1 MKNRIIYVI
10 IATFLV
16 TTSCNKW
23 LDIKPKTQ
31 IDREDMFS
39 TELGFKDALV
49 GCYMGLKDKDLYGE
63 KLTMSTIEHLVSHW
77 NTNANSGEKAW
88 STFDFKHKTVEE
100 DIVKIHNKLYNVIC
114 RANDLLSYID
124 KNKDVFASEE
134 MRTMIKAEALAIR
147 AFCHLDV
154 LRLFGPIPRKLDL
167 PTNNKLAYVKTVSR
181 EKLERCSYKEFIVQL
196 EEDLNNS
203 AAMLKEVDP
212 VMENTYDYLN
222 TVGYKPNDEFY
233 RYRRLRFNYYA
244 IEALK
249 ARFYL
254 YTQQNKKAYDAAMF
268 VIDSK
273 KAALSSSTDIAKG
286 FYTLPKEH
294 LLSLNVYNIIDY
306 AHPLFMEGKLTK
318 TQSSVDKD
326 IYANSTF
333 DIRKSGLWESLT
345 LTGGTKIYALKK
357 YYQTAP
363 VYSWYAVTDIQI
375 IPILRLSEMYLIAM
389 EAGTIEQSNILAEN
403 YYAMRNL
410 SAVVFTDEGKRE
422 TEIVKEYQRDF
433 YAEGQMFFVYKRL
446 ASEKILWFT
455 GTMKPENY
463 IVPMP
468 LTDITYE

>member
-1 MKNRIIYVI
+1 MKKRIIYI
-10 IATFLV
+10 LIATILV

-39 TELGFKDALV
+39 TESGFKDALV

-63 KLTMSTIEHLVSHW
+63 RLTMSTIEHLVSHW
-77 NTNANSGEKAW
+77 NTTTNSGEKAW

-154 LRLFGPIPRKLDL
+154 LRLFGPVPRKLDL
-167 PTNNKLAYVKTVSR
+167 PTNNKLAYVKTVTR
-181 EKLERCSYKEFIVQL
+181 EKIERCSYEEFIAQL
-196 EEDLNNS
+196 EEDLDNS
-203 AAMLKEVDP
+203 AKMLKEVDP
-212 VMENTYDYLN
+212 VMEYDYYYLN
-222 TVGYKPNDEFY
+222 TTGYSPNDEFY
-233 RYRRLRFNYYA
+233 RYRRLRFNYFA
-244 IEALK
+244 VEALK

-254 YTQQNKKAYDAAMF
+254 YTQQNKRAYDTAMF

-273 KAALSSSTDIAKG
+273 KAKLTSSTDIAQG
-286 FYTLPKEH
+286 FYTLPGEQ
-294 LLSLNVYNIIDY
+294 LLSLNVYNLIDY

-318 TQSSVDKD
+318 TENLVNKD

-333 DIRKSGLWESLT
+333 DIRKSGLWQSLT
-345 LTGGTKIYALKK
+345 LPNGTKIYSLKK

-363 VYSWYAVTDIQI
+363 VYSWYATTDIQI

-389 EAGTIEQSNILAEN
+389 ETGTIQQSNSLSEH

-410 SAVVFTDEGKRE
+410 PPVVFTDEEKRE

-446 ASEKILWFT
+446 ASEKIVWYS